1 VVSRE
6 RSWLRRVRRILLLP
20 LALVAL
26 LWLAPAA
33 SPGPSDSLPSLS
45 YTIDGIS
52 GTNGWYKGSTG
63 GDYVVVRWSVSGAD
77 NTDCQIAIRIDGPN
91 VPVQRRMPLEP

>member
-1 VVSRE
+1 MVSRE

-33 SPGPSDSLPSLS
+33 SPGPVDSLPSIS
-45 YTIDGIS
+45 YTIEGIS

-63 GDYVVVRWSVSGAD
+63 GRL
-77 NTDCQIAIRIDGPN
+77 
-91 VPVQRRMPLEP
+91 RRRPLVGFRRR